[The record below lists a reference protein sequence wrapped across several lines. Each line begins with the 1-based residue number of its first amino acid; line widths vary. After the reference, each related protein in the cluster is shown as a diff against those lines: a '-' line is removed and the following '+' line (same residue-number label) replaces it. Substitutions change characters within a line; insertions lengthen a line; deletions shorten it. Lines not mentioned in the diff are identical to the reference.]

1 MNLLPSPSNQFLT
14 HAPAVSNAQ
23 LLRPL
28 ARSKRWHRH
37 HSANSHVCQ
46 DRVTKAEHLAV
57 DPEAKFRRYG
67 AHFGGKYSLD
77 FNELMGTVPRVRMR
91 QSSDRQKSLLAELA
105 LVNERLAGKESWE
118 IRQKLEHLKSKRKNW
133 EFIYEYVTKLDATA
147 TLARIEEANTKVQE
161 LLSEEAQ
168 ERTSVADLQHQLVDL
183 QAEVSAAHQQLHLTQ
198 ARVHQNVQRVA
209 ELKSEAVQ
217 LELLRQMPEVDEL
230 ASAVATTA
238 TQRCQDV
245 ERALAHQSAST
256 SAAPATQTLS
266 APQASSST
274 TAVRPAAPQQRK
286 GVTAHQR
293 GLQSSL
299 EIEEGLKNFWYP
311 AAFASQLRKDT
322 PVPFDLFGQPWV
334 LFRNKTGEPACVRD
348 ECAHRACPLS
358 LGKVID
364 GNIQCA
370 YHGWQYNQQG
380 QCVTMPSTA
389 ACPNI
394 GVSSMACKEEAGF
407 VLVWPGQGPQ
417 PAVPDLS
424 PPGGFQIHAEIEV
437 EVEVEHGLLMENL
450 LDLAHAPFTHTT
462 TFARGWPIPDSVK
475 FKAAE
480 YLGGNWE
487 PYPIDMTFQPPCC
500 VQSTIGLA
508 QPGKILRGQRADACK
523 NHLHQLHVCLP
534 SKPGHTRLL
543 YRMSMD
549 FMQWVRW
556 VPGIQNFWQN
566 IAGQVLGEDLVL
578 VKGQQDRMI
587 RGADIWQH
595 PVSYD
600 KLAVRYRRWRNSLDS
615 PEQAKHE
622 ASQAALSKM
631 SAGELFRIEEDCDS
645 EQCEV

>member
-1 MNLLPSPSNQFLT
+1 MCNM
-14 HAPAVSNAQ
+14 
-23 LLRPL
+23 
-28 ARSKRWHRH
+28 
-37 HSANSHVCQ
+37 
-46 DRVTKAEHLAV
+46 KATDSEHLVV
-57 DPEAKFRRYG
+57 DPEAKFKRYG
-67 AHFGGKYSLD
+67 AHFGGKYNLD
-77 FNELMGTVPRVRMR
+77 LSELMRIVPQVRMR

-133 EFIYEYVTKLDATA
+133 ELIYEYVTKLDATA
-147 TLARIEEANTKVQE
+147 TLARIEEANVKVQE

-183 QAEVSAAHQQLHLTQ
+183 QAEVNAAHKQLHLTQ
-198 ARVHQNVQRVA
+198 ARVDQNVLRIA

-217 LELLRQMPEVDEL
+217 LEIMRQLPESDDTASDE
-230 ASAVATTA
+230 AQTGSR
-238 TQRCQDV
+238 QSQDS
-245 ERALAHQSAST
+245 ERVLAHQSAST
-256 SAAPATQTLS
+256 SAATATQTRS
-266 APQASSST
+266 AASST
-274 TAVRPAAPQQRK
+274 TAVRPATPPQRGK
-286 GVTAHQR
+286 VTARQR

-299 EIEEGLKNFWYP
+299 EIEEGLKSFWYP
-311 AAFASQLRKDT
+311 AAFASQLKET
-322 PVPFDLFGQPWV
+322 PVSFELFGQPWV
-334 LFRNKTGEPACVRD
+334 LFRNQAGKAACVRD

-370 YHGWQYNQQG
+370 YHGWQYDERG
-380 QCVTMPSTA
+380 HCVSMPSTT
-389 ACPNI
+389 ACPNV
-394 GVSSMACKEEAGF
+394 GVSSMACKEEDGF
-407 VLVWPGQGPQ
+407 VLVWPGQGPE
-417 PAVPDLS
+417 PALPNLA
-424 PPGGFQIHAEIEV
+424 PPEGFQIHAEIEV

-462 TFARGWPIPDSVK
+462 TFAKGWPIPDSVK

-500 VQSTIGLA
+500 VHSTIGLA

-534 SKPGHTRLL
+534 SRPGHTRLL

-556 VPGIQNFWQN
+556 VPGIQKFWQN

-600 KLAVRYRRWRNSLDS
+600 KLAVRYRRWRNSLDN
-615 PEQAKHE
+615 PEQAEQE
-622 ASQAALSKM
+622 ASKAALSKM
-631 SAGELFRIEEDCDS
+631 SAGELFKIEEDCDS
-645 EQCEV
+645 QQCEV